1 MKIIKKIIALIRY
14 ICLNKPGELCP
25 LDLKRDKHDKP
36 YVETK
41 NKIIKINSHYVG
53 EKPLKEKIIGL
64 VKRKASE

>member
-1 MKIIKKIIALIRY
+1 M
-14 ICLNKPGELCP
+14 
-25 LDLKRDKHDKP
+25 DLKRDKHDKP

-64 VKRKASE
+64 VKQKASE

>member
-1 MKIIKKIIALIRY
+1 MKIIKKIIALIKY
-14 ICLNKPGELCP
+14 ICLKKRGELCP

-36 YVETK
+36 YIETK

-64 VKRKASE
+64 VKQKASE